1 MRPEFRV
8 GWRVL
13 AGFLVG
19 LALWLTLP
27 RPYERA
33 VAEGAEF
40 VMRTFESPAMTRL
53 EPRPGEIVVTRADW
67 PPSTP
72 SPGLPADD
80 LHFNFVLLVALFALD
95 RSPWRGGRIAALAIA
110 CGVLYLVHIT
120 ALVFE
125 VRSVYATRLGG
136 WSQTHFG
143 PFARNFWAAGYHFYV
158 IAGRFAAPFAI
169 WWPLRGDRPDAQAG
183 ETSGRRRRRK
193 PRKER

>member
-1 MRPEFRV
+1 MKSDLRV

-19 LALWLTLP
+19 LAFWLTLS

-40 VMRTFESPAMTRL
+40 VIRVFESPAMTKL
-53 EPRPGEIVVTRADW
+53 EAHPGEIVVTRGDW

-95 RSPWRGGRIAALAIA
+95 RRPLGSSRTAPLAIP
-110 CGVLYLVHIT
+110 CPGRYLVHIA

-125 VRSVYATRLGG
+125 VRAVYATRLGA

-143 PFARNFWAAGYHFYV
+143 PLARNFWAAGYHFYV

-169 WWPLRGDRPDAQAG
+169 WWPLRGDRPDAQARAA
-183 ETSGRRRRRK
+183 SG
-193 PRKER
+193 